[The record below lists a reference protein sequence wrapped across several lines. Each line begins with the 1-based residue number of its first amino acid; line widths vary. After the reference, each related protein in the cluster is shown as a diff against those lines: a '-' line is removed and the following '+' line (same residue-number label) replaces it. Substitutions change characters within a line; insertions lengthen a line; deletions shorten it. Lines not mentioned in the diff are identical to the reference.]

1 MLSRFVRIGTTLVV
15 LGVMALSAA
24 AQDQPPGGRGGRG
37 GGGGAG
43 GGPGGFGGGFGR
55 GGMMGGMGQSG
66 AAQLLGLLRAPEV
79 RKEVGLSDETYAA
92 VEKAQEEMRQGGG
105 PGGAAGGTN
114 MRERLQNASEEERN
128 KIFAEMRAE
137 GEKRAKEQN
146 EKAQALLD
154 EVLTPDGMN
163 RLLGLY
169 AQLNNYRSVSNELVA
184 KKINLSEDSKKK
196 IEAAQTKLR
205 DEMMA
210 QFQGGR
216 GGGAPGAGGSG
227 GGFNPEDMR
236 ARMEEAQKKQEEAVS
251 TNMTDVEKKAL
262 EDLKGAKFTFPENMN
277 RGGFGFGGPGGGGPG
292 GAGGGRGGRG
302 GGRPGADSGT

>member
-37 GGGGAG
+37 GAGGAG
-43 GGPGGFGGGFGR
+43 GGPGGGFGR
-55 GGMMGGMGQSG
+55 GGMMGGMGQGG

-114 MRERLQNASEEERN
+114 MRERFQNASEEERN

-163 RLLGLY
+163 RLLGLF

-205 DEMMA
+205 EEMMA

-216 GGGAPGAGGSG
+216 GGGGAPGAGGGG

-251 TNMTDVEKKAL
+251 SNMTDGERRLSK
-262 EDLKGAKFTFPENMN
+262 T
-277 RGGFGFGGPGGGGPG
+277 
-292 GAGGGRGGRG
+292 
-302 GGRPGADSGT
+302 